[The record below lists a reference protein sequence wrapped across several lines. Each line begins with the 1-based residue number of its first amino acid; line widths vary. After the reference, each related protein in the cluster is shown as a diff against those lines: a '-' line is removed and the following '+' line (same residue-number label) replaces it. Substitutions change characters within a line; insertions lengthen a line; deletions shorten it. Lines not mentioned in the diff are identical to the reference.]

1 VTAPA
6 VGRYPVGNSAAA
18 LALAGIVGVALHELA
33 HAVAGLVVGVTPTVY
48 RSTVTYVPVPEVDGR
63 IATAATGP
71 LFSLVLGI
79 VVFLTCRG
87 VGRGFGR
94 LFALWLGLVAMQNFY
109 GYCLIAPIAAEGD
122 SGIVLGLAGAP
133 GWVYA
138 VAVVI
143 GVAGTLLNAQL
154 FAGQV
159 IRYGR
164 DPDELRRLV
173 LFPWLIGTGVLV
185 AFDLLCLLV
194 FTPGVSPGASV
205 VVIAGSVAIAIFA
218 PVFTFF
224 YRRMTAPADPLALG
238 RPVGPW
244 IGVAVAAAI
253 VLVVFAPGLRL

>member
-87 VGRGFGR
+87 AGRGFGR

-143 GVAGTLLNAQL
+143 GVAGTLLNARL

-185 AFDLLCLLV
+185 AFDLLCLYL
-194 FTPGVSPGASV
+194 FTPGGPAA
-205 VVIAGSVAIAIFA
+205 VIVAGSVAIAIFA
-218 PVFTFF
+218 PVFTLF
-224 YRRMTAPADPLALG
+224 YRRLTAPADPLTLS

-244 IGVAVAAAI
+244 TAVAVAAAI
-253 VLVVFAPGLRL
+253 VLVVIAPGLRL